1 MSSKL
6 ARQVLKDLYHPL
18 PHNVEFLEGASWW
31 RDIRDAN

>member
-18 PHNVEFLEGASWW
+18 PRNVEFLEGVLME
-31 RDIRDAN
+31 